1 MQTFEI
7 DKPYNQQQ
15 FKNFLYDFLPDDFE
29 EDNQELFYDNLKF
42 IKSGVNLGVCPSLN
56 LIVYEFETFSEK
68 DPRITLTREVFS
80 LMKKYEAFPN
90 ALCVFKNENSK
101 KWRFSLITTDYE
113 INEKGKIVIKHSNPR
128 RFSYLLG
135 ENCKKHTPESMLF
148 PKQGIKINNIDDLK
162 KCFEIEVVT
171 KEFYNKLFEWYKS
184 AVNNPNVYFPNEE
197 NSNNEENFEQK
208 EVRII
213 RFLTRILFVWFIK
226 QKQLIP
232 EAIFDINEIN
242 KLLKNFNAT
251 SETDSNYYQA
261 ILQNLFFA
269 TLNCPIENRR
279 FLSANTQQDKS
290 IYRYA
295 ELFKVDTKEIVQL
308 FHKVPYLNGGIFECM
323 DKSNKHDGI
332 GKTFYLD
339 GFSNNA
345 TKTKDGKFVKRAAI
359 PNALFFD
366 ETFGLIPLL
375 SRYNFTIEENT
386 PAEIEVALDPELL
399 GKVFE
404 NLLGTYNPETKE
416 TARKQTGS
424 FYTPRQIVAY
434 MVDESLKEYLKNHCD
449 ENFSTQ
455 IDKLFLDDFI
465 SNDVSF
471 NMQIIDTLNK
481 IKVLDPACGSGA
493 FPMQVLNRLVN
504 LHQKIDAKE
513 NTYLTKLKIIQNNLF
528 GVDIQPIAMLI
539 CKLRFFISLIV
550 EQQTINFDDDK
561 NNYGIPTLPNL
572 ETKFIAANSLI
583 TLFKQQ
589 GNLDGVEIINYRKDL
604 QNVRSN
610 YFTATNPIKKQQL
623 REQDYELRQKIS
635 SQFSSVHSV
644 ESEKLSAW
652 NPYQTNSAAD
662 FFEPL
667 WMFGQ
672 ANFDVVIGN
681 PPYIQLQKNSG
692 KLGTLLEKQAFQSFA
707 KTGDIYCLFYEKGAT
722 LLAENA
728 VLCFITSNKWMRAGY
743 GEKLRT
749 FLAKQTQPKLL
760 IDFAGIK
767 VFENAT
773 VDTNILLFTKKSDK
787 QKLLPTQCCVTKK
800 NFTNL
805 VDFVRENSCH
815 CQFSANESWV
825 ILSPIEQQI
834 KSKIEKQGVPLKDW
848 NININY
854 GIKTGFNE
862 AFIIDTATKN
872 KILENCQTY
881 DERQRSEKLMRPLL
895 RGRDIKRYSYKWAD
909 LWLICTFP
917 ALHLDIEEFPAIKNH
932 LLSFGIERL
941 EQSGKTYNGVKSRK
955 KTNNKWFE
963 TSDNI
968 AYYKEFDKPKIVCP
982 GVAQEFCFAF
992 DKNGDFCD
1000 LAPAY
1005 FISGKNLEFLTC
1017 LLNSKLIEFVYC
1029 NFYATQLG
1037 ENGLRLYVRDI
1048 IEFPII
1054 RPDSATATK
1063 FAKLLQQQNYSQIDA
1078 QVYALYKLN
1087 EQEISIIEN
1096 S

>member
-1 MQTFEI
+1 MQAFEI

-15 FKNFLYDFLPDDFE
+15 FKNFLTDFLPDDFE
-29 EDNQELFYDNLKF
+29 EDNQEIFYLLNKQL
-42 IKSGVNLGVCPSLN
+42 IKSGFKLGVCPSLN
-56 LIVYEFETFSEK
+56 LIVYEFETRSEQ
-68 DPRITLTREVFS
+68 DPRVILTREVFS

-213 RFLTRILFVWFIK
+213 RFLTRFLFVWFIK
-226 QKQLIP
+226 QKHLIP
-232 EAIFDINEIN
+232 EKIFDTNEIN
-242 KLLKNFNAT
+242 NLLKDFDDN
-251 SETDSNYYQA
+251 SETDTNYYQA

-279 FLSANTQQDKS
+279 FLSNKTQQDKS

-295 ELFKVDTKEIVQL
+295 DLFKVDTKEIVEL

-323 DKSNKHDGI
+323 DQSNKHDGI

-339 GFSNNA
+339 GFSNND
-345 TKTKDGKFVKRAAI
+345 TKKNGKFVKRASI
-359 PNALFFD
+359 PNRLFFD
-366 ETFGLIPLL
+366 EEFGLIPLL
-375 SRYNFTIEENT
+375 NRYNFTIEENT
-386 PAEIEVALDPELL
+386 PSEVEVALDPELL

-404 NLLGTYNPETKE
+404 NLLGTYNPETQE

-434 MVDESLKEYLKNHCD
+434 MVDESLKAYLKKHSD

-455 IDKLFLDDFI
+455 IDKLFLDDFDNSN

-471 NMQIIDTLNK
+471 NMQIIKALDN

-493 FPMQVLNRLVN
+493 FPMQILNRLVD
-504 LHQKIDAKE
+504 LYQKIDSKE
-513 NTYLTKLKIIQNNLF
+513 NVYLTKLKIIQTNLF

-589 GNLDGVEIINYRKDL
+589 GNLEDVEIINYRKDL

-635 SQFSSVHSV
+635 SKFSSIHSV

-652 NPYQTNSAAD
+652 NPYQTNFAAD
-662 FFEPL
+662 FFEPQ
-667 WMFGQ
+667 WMFGET
-672 ANFDVVIGN
+672 NFDVIIGN

-692 KLGTLLEKQAFQSFA
+692 KLGTLLENQAFQSFA
-707 KTGDIYCLFYEKGAT
+707 KTGDIYCLFYEKAAT
-722 LLAENA
+722 LLSEKG

-749 FLAKQTQPKLL
+749 FLAQHTQPKLL
-760 IDFAGIK
+760 IDFAGVK

-773 VDTNILLFTKKSDK
+773 VDTNILLFSKKSRYE
-787 QKLLPTQCCVTKK
+787 KLLPTQCCIAKK

-805 VDFVRENSCH
+805 VDFVRENSCD
-815 CQFSANESWV
+815 CQFSEKESWV

-834 KSKIEKQGVPLKDW
+834 KRKIEKKGLPLKDW
-848 NININY
+848 DLNINY
-854 GIKTGFNE
+854 GIKTGFND
-862 AFIIDTATKN
+862 AFIIDTATRN
-872 KILENCQTY
+872 KILENCQTD
-881 DERQRSEKLMRPLL
+881 DERQRSEKLMRRLL

-909 LWLICTFP
+909 LWLINT
-917 ALHLDIEEFPAIKNH
+917 H
-932 LLSFGIERL
+932 
-941 EQSGKTYNGVKSRK
+941 NGVKNKGIKRIEIENYPSIKQHLDKFFNKLEKRADKGDTPYNLRK
-955 KTNNKWFE
+955 C
-963 TSDNI
+963 
-968 AYYKEFDKPKIVCP
+968 AYLEEFDKPKIVYSNMTTADEMP
-982 GVAQEFCFAF
+982 FHLDTEQFMTNQKCFIIT
-992 DKNGDFCD
+992 GD
-1000 LAPAY
+1000 
-1005 FISGKNLEFLTC
+1005 NLEFLIC
-1017 LLNSKLIEFVYC
+1017 ILNSKVFRFVFKD
-1029 NFYATQLG
+1029 NFPVLG
-1037 ENGLRLYVRDI
+1037 EKGRELSKI
-1048 IEFPII
+1048 FMEKIPI
-1054 RPDSATATK
+1054 PKPNSATATK

-1078 QVYALYKLN
+1078 EVYALYGLSE
-1087 EQEISIIEN
+1087 EQISIIEN
-1096 S
+1096 AYK

>member
-29 EDNQELFYDNLKF
+29 EDNQELFYDNFKF

-226 QKQLIP
+226 QKQLI
-232 EAIFDINEIN
+232 
-242 KLLKNFNAT
+242 KLLKNFNST

-848 NININY
+848 NVNINY

-872 KILENCQTY
+872 KILENCQTD
-881 DERQRSEKLMRPLL
+881 DERQRSEKLMRLLL
-895 RGRDIKRYSYKWAD
+895 RGRDIKRYSYKWED

-1078 QVYALYKLN
+1078 EVYALYKLN